1 MTRHY
6 DKRTLA
12 AAAVLAVAAAILTA
26 LYVGSGDASGKQ
38 TGGSLVYVASRDIPR
53 GTVASDLVRRHL
65 VALRRV
71 PSESLAAAAIQA
83 PAQLRGLVSVE
94 PIYHGEQLTLRRFET
109 ARAQGVLADL
119 RGDLRAI
126 RLAGTPDQLLA
137 GDVRDGDRVDV
148 VAFGKA
154 GREEQPVAR
163 IVLRDLLVLRAPA
176 ASASSGGLGSPGS
189 APASATLRLTDR
201 QAEALFFVEK
211 SGDWSLVL
219 RPVVHPTQSGGGGVS
234 ADAVLLGS
242 R

>member
-1 MTRHY
+1 MSSGSSSSRATSRAARSSASSDAENGAFMTRHY
-6 DKRTLA
+6 DRRNLA

-38 TGGSLVYVASRDIPR
+38 TGGSLVYVATRDIPR

-119 RGDLRAI
+119 
-126 RLAGTPDQLLA
+126 
-137 GDVRDGDRVDV
+137 
-148 VAFGKA
+148 
-154 GREEQPVAR
+154 
-163 IVLRDLLVLRAPA
+163 
-176 ASASSGGLGSPGS
+176 
-189 APASATLRLTDR
+189 
-201 QAEALFFVEK
+201 
-211 SGDWSLVL
+211 
-219 RPVVHPTQSGGGGVS
+219 
-234 ADAVLLGS
+234 
-242 R
+242 